1 MVNQWL
7 CYLFLLSTGVIFG
20 FALDS
25 MEQVKETAPPK
36 WVRVGLWVVVTVIS
50 GFYQVFVRDSQQQ
63 AANML
68 YWGLGF
74 SAAVLGGR
82 CFYGG
87 NLWNKVAVYLV
98 LVIANLSAE
107 LSAALGMILFRIP
120 KPSTNYARMDM
131 VFYVLVGSVVAN
143 TMMYFAVVLWR
154 RWKLQRRMPR
164 GSWAFVVMPLCLVVP
179 TTMYGVGVYQRG
191 DALSALHVASM
202 AGALL
207 LDLLLI
213 CVQFNQAEKDQVER
227 ELTQL
232 RHQAQLERQYY
243 QSVEQRREEMAK
255 IRHDY
260 NNLLSSV
267 LGLLHMDRT
276 QEAEEMVLGLLARV
290 EATREAPYCGIPI
303 VNAILSEKEGECTR
317 KGVSLETDLLF
328 PEDVGVSPI
337 GLCSLFSNLLDN
349 AIRACTQLPPEQ
361 SRRIRL
367 TVGMQ
372 GDYMLVRCDN
382 PATKGPGAHPE
393 GSGYG
398 MKILQDI
405 AQRHGGTFSTQFE
418 GGIFTARL
426 VLLADPKAAMAV
438 TN

>member
-1 MVNQWL
+1 MLNQWL
-7 CYLFLLSTGVIFG
+7 CFLILCCGPLVMG
-20 FALDS
+20 LALDS
-25 MEQVKETAPPK
+25 MEQVQETAPPK
-36 WVRVGLWVVVTVIS
+36 WVRMGLWVVVSVIS
-50 GFYQVFVRDSQQQ
+50 GFYQVFVNQQ
-63 AANML
+63 AINVMHWA
-68 YWGLGF
+68 
-74 SAAVLGGR
+74 LGGTAVALGIKY
-82 CFYGG
+82 FFQGS
-87 NLWNKVAVYLV
+87 LWHKISAFLV
-98 LVIANLSAE
+98 LLIANLSAE
-107 LSAALGMILFRIP
+107 LSAALGVVLLGIP
-120 KPSTNYARMDM
+120 KPSMDYARMDM

-143 TMMYFAVVLWR
+143 TMMYFAAVLWR
-154 RWKLQRRMPR
+154 RWKLQRQMPR

-179 TTMYGVGVYQRG
+179 TTMYCVGVYQRG
-191 DALSALHVASM
+191 EALSALHVASM

-232 RHQAQLERQYY
+232 RHQTQLERQYY

-276 QEAEEMVLGLLARV
+276 QEAEETVLGLLARV

-317 KGVSLETDLLF
+317 KGVRLETDLLF

-337 GLCSLFSNLLDN
+337 DLCSLFSNLLDN

-382 PATKGPGAHPE
+382 PAAKGPEAHPE

-426 VLLADPKAAMAV
+426 VLLAAPAASIAQII
-438 TN
+438 